1 MKFLIRTLAIILAAI
16 NTFFALLMLATAY
29 ADRIDPSVHPILSCI
44 GLTFPIVLVINICC
58 YLLILIMQQ
67 YKLLWFP
74 TLAFILC
81 FGQIRDTLPI
91 HLFAEDAPLNSS
103 KLLSYNVMAFN
114 GLESD
119 KGGERVLEYL
129 KSSDAHIIC
138 LQEYAV
144 GLSKNHITQRQ
155 VDKALSDY
163 KYHRINKIGKGKKGH
178 ASTLACYSK
187 YPILS
192 AKPLK
197 LESLYNGAVAYELK
211 IDNDTVLLINCHLES
226 NRLTSADRQLYE
238 EILEMPEGEKLKSNS
253 KTLLRKLALAAN
265 IRGAQAK
272 AIAQVIQESKHKKVM
287 VCGDFN
293 DTSTSFSHRTISQG
307 LQDAFTE
314 TGTGLGTSY
323 HQHFFYFKIDHILC
337 SPGIQPYQCEVD
349 NDIKESDH
357 YPIMCH
363 FRILQ

>member
-1 MKFLIRTLAIILAAI
+1 MKYLIRTIAIILACI
-16 NTFFALLMLATAY
+16 NAFFSLLMLATAY
-29 ADRIDPSVHPILSCI
+29 ADRIDPSVHPTLSCI
-44 GLTFPIVLVINICC
+44 GLTFPILLVINLCC
-58 YLLILIMQQ
+58 YLLILVMQQ

-91 HLFAEDAPLNSS
+91 HLFAYEAPLKSQ

-114 GLESD
+114 GLGNKD
-119 KGGERVLEYL
+119 GGKRILEYL

-144 GLSKNHITQRQ
+144 GLSKNHITQKE
-155 VDKALSDY
+155 VDKALKEY
-163 KYHRINKIGKGKKGH
+163 KYHRINKIGEGKKSIS
-178 ASTLACYSK
+178 STLACYSK

-192 AKPLK
+192 ARNIKM
-197 LESLYNGAVAYELK
+197 SSRYNGAMAYELK

-226 NRLTSADRQLYE
+226 NRLTKADRQLYE
-238 EILEMPEGEKLKSNS
+238 EILEMPEGNKLKNNS
-253 KTLLRKLALAAN
+253 KTLLHKLATAAN
-265 IRGAQAK
+265 IRGEQAK
-272 AIAQVIQESKHKKVM
+272 AIAQTISESKHKEVI

-293 DTSTSFSHRTISQG
+293 DTSTSFAHRTISQG

-314 TGTGLGTSY
+314 TGTGLGISY
-323 HQHFFYFKIDHILC
+323 NQQFFYFKIDHILC
-337 SPGIQPYQCEVD
+337 SPNITPYRCLVD

-357 YPIMCH
+357 YPIMCN
-363 FRILQ
+363 FSIQQ

>member
-1 MKFLIRTLAIILAAI
+1 MKYLIRTIAIIVATVNVLLAI
-16 NTFFALLMLATAY
+16 LMLASAF
-29 ADRIDPSVHPILSCI
+29 ADRIDPATHPTFSCI
-44 GLTFPIVLVINICC
+44 GLTFPILLIANICC
-58 YLLILIMQQ
+58 SLLLLIMQQ

-74 TLAFILC
+74 LLAYLLC
-81 FGQIRDTLPI
+81 FGQIRDTIPI
-91 HLFAEDAPLNSS
+91 HLFTEDAPLNSS

-144 GLSKNHITQRQ
+144 GLSKNHITQKQ
-155 VDKALSDY
+155 VDKALSEY
-163 KYHRINKIGKGKKGH
+163 KYHRINKIGKGEKGH
-178 ASTLACYSK
+178 TNTLACYSK

-192 AKPLK
+192 AKTLT

-226 NRLTSADRQLYE
+226 NRLTPADKQLYE

-253 KTLLRKLALAAN
+253 KTLLRKLALATN

-272 AIAQVIQESKHKKVM
+272 AIAQVIRESKHKKVI

-293 DTSTSFSHRTISQG
+293 DTSTSFAHRTISQG
-307 LQDAFTE
+307 LNDAFTE

-337 SPGIQPYQCEVD
+337 SPGIHPYRCKVD

>member
-1 MKFLIRTLAIILAAI
+1 MKILIRTIAIILAVI
-16 NTFFALLMLATAY
+16 NALFALLMLATAY

-74 TLAFILC
+74 TIAFILC

-91 HLFAEDAPLNSS
+91 HLFADEAPLNSY

-114 GLESD
+114 GLDNKE
-119 KGGERVLEYL
+119 GGKRILEYL

-144 GLSKNHITQRQ
+144 GLSKHHVTQRE
-155 VDKALSDY
+155 VDKALEDY
-163 KYHRINKIGKGKKGH
+163 KYHRLIKIGEGKKTLS
-178 ASTLACYSK
+178 STLACYSK

-192 AKPLK
+192 AKSIK
-197 LESLYNGAVAYELK
+197 LSSRYNGAVAYELK
-211 IDNDTVLLINCHLES
+211 VDNDIVLLINCHLES
-226 NRLTSADRQLYE
+226 NRLSKEDRQLYE
-238 EILEMPEGEKLKSNS
+238 EMLELPEGDKLKSHS
-253 KTLLRKLALAAN
+253 KTLLHKLAAAAK
-265 IRGAQAK
+265 IRGEQAK
-272 AIAQVIQESKHKKVM
+272 AIARFIQESKHRQVI

-323 HQHFFYFKIDHILC
+323 NQQFFYFKIDHILC
-337 SPGIQPYQCEVD
+337 SPTITPYRCRVD

-357 YPIMCH
+357 YPIQCN
-363 FRILQ
+363 FRIQK